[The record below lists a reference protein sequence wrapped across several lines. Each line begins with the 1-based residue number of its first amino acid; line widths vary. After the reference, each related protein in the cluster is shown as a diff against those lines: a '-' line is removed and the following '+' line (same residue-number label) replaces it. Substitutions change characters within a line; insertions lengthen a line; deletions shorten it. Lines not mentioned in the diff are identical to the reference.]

1 MPDPKLPITGG
12 CMCGAVRFEI
22 AEPLTGSRYCH
33 CTRCQRRTGTGFS
46 VGAQTAP
53 GSFRFVAGADRVS
66 SYDPGGGGW
75 LKSFCRECGSH
86 LCSQSPDDPA
96 KVSVRM
102 GALDADPGIRPSAH
116 QFSLYAPAW
125 SPVPDDGLP
134 HYPERDPHA

>member
-1 MPDPKLPITGG
+1 VPDPKLLITGG

-22 AEPLTGSRYCH
+22 VEPLTGARYCH

-66 SYDPGGGGW
+66 AYDPGGGGW
-75 LKSFCRECGSH
+75 LKSFC
-86 LCSQSPDDPA
+86 
-96 KVSVRM
+96 RM

-116 QFSLYAPAW
+116 QFCLYAPAW

-134 HYPERDPHA
+134 HHPERDPSA